1 MDTLKI
7 RISRAENKRMS
18 SVNPY
23 AFSLSI
29 GIIEF
34 IP

>member
-1 MDTLKI
+1 MKV
-7 RISRAENKRMS
+7 SGAENKRMS

-23 AFSLSI
+23 ACLLFI

-34 IP
+34 MA